1 MKTITKISMMLLIG
15 TTLLISQEFDSD
27 TIKAFKKAGVDITK
41 QEPTEKQIML
51 AQKYMM
57 ELRTKE
63 DAQMKK
69 EMDES
74 AKLMKEAY
82 KKAGVDFKNGQP
94 SPEQMQV
101 VREYMESSMFPIRK
115 KEILEEVKDVKE
127 AKKCLEKADTLSEAN
142 SCVPEEEKFDAWNEN
157 EKKSVLKDITE
168 FVKAIPCV
176 EKSENMGN
184 LQQCFP
190 ED

>member
-1 MKTITKISMMLLIG
+1 MKTITKISMMILIG

-27 TIKAFKKAGVDITK
+27 TIKAFKKVGVDITK
-41 QEPTEKQIML
+41 QEPTENQVML
-51 AQKYMM
+51 VQKYIM
-57 ELRTKE
+57 ELKTKE

-69 EMDES
+69 ELDES

-101 VREYMESSMFPIRK
+101 VREYMESSMFSVRK
-115 KEILEEVKDVKE
+115 KDILEEAKEAKE

-157 EKKSVLKDITE
+157 EKKSVLKDITK
-168 FVKAIPCV
+168 FVKAIPCI